1 MDRLQ
6 LRSILIKL
14 MLGCL
19 ILAAAVAVVTILI
32 GDFTDTT
39 GKALGTVF
47 AALLHIGIVFGLVS
61 MTAPASKELQK
72 SSDFVVNISIGI
84 SVLSFFTSVFG
95 IWGVFEGEILGKLY
109 LTYVVALFVLLH
121 SKTLLDVQTLYAKV
135 KPYVY
140 VNYVFIALV
149 AFMVLG
155 LVYSPDRVE
164 LISGFYG
171 RALAASAIIDVT
183 LSVIVAVMHRL
194 YLQQHPQEQKE
205 QPSHTGS
212 GVRIVLIVLFFF
224 FIIWPLSR
232 LFFGLF

>member
-1 MDRLQ
+1 MDRVQ

-19 ILAAAVAVVTILI
+19 IVAAAVAVITILI

-47 AALLHIGIVFGLVS
+47 AALLHIGVVFGLVS
-61 MTAPASKELQK
+61 MTTPTSKELQK
-72 SSDFVVNISIGI
+72 SSDFVVNVSIGI
-84 SVLSFFTSVFG
+84 AVLSFFTSIFG
-95 IWGVFEGEILGKLY
+95 IWEILEGEILGKLY
-109 LTYVVALFVLLH
+109 ITYVVALFVLLH
-121 SKTLLDVQTLYAKV
+121 GKTLLDVQTLYAKV

-140 VNYVFIALV
+140 ANYVFIALV
-149 AFMVLG
+149 AFMILG

-183 LSVIVAVMHRL
+183 LSVIIAVMHRL
-194 YLQQHPQEQKE
+194 YLQQHPQKQKE
-205 QPSHTGS
+205 QPSHAGS

-224 FIIWPLSR
+224 FIIWPLGR
-232 LFFGLF
+232 MFFGLF

>member
-19 ILAAAVAVVTILI
+19 ILAAAVAVITILI

-39 GKALGTVF
+39 GRALGTVF
-47 AALLHIGIVFGLVS
+47 AALIHIAIVFGLVS
-61 MTAPASKELQK
+61 MTVPASKELQK
-72 SSDFVVNISIGI
+72 SSDFVVNMSIGI
-84 SVLSFFTSVFG
+84 VVLSFFTSIFG
-95 IWGVFEGEILGKLY
+95 IWEVLEGEILGRLY
-109 LTYVVALFVLLH
+109 LTYLVALFVLLH
-121 SKTLLDVQTLYAKV
+121 GKTLLDVQTLYAKA

-140 VNYVFIALV
+140 ANYVFVAVVALMILV
-149 AFMVLG
+149 
-155 LVYSPDRVE
+155 LVYSPDRAE

-171 RALAASAIIDVT
+171 RALAAAAIIDVT

-194 YLQQHPQEQKE
+194 YLQQHPQEQQLKPA
-205 QPSHTGS
+205 QASS
-212 GVRIVLIVLFFF
+212 GVRIVLILLFFF
-224 FIIWPLSR
+224 FIIWPVSR